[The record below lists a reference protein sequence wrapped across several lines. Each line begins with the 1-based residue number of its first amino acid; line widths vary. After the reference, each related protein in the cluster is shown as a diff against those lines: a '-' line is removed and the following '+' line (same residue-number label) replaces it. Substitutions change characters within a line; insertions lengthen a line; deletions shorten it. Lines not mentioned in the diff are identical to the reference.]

1 MKYHFDQNLKVFSI
15 DINEPIT
22 NNKRESKIKAK
33 QLASKKKKAVK
44 V

>member
-1 MKYHFDQNLKVFSI
+1 MKYHSGQTPELFSI

-22 NNKRESKIKAK
+22 NNKREAKIKAK
-33 QLASKKKKAVK
+33 QLASKKKSALK

>member
-22 NNKRESKIKAK
+22 NNKREAKIKAK
-33 QLASKKKKAVK
+33 QLASKKKKAGK